1 MTSSDKHN
9 ETSNKGKVSAIV
21 RRGDEEVVENMVN
34 GTNHSNS
41 GELENQR
48 QRVEGDGQT
57 NTNAESSS
65 GLNGRPLP
73 SWLKYYLDGTYTLHR
88 PGETAAT
95 AVGEPGRRAPLAQ
108 MLDEELANGYLEAGY
123 RLDLVANFWIEEAQM
138 GEENLALAA
147 KALEKIRAVQAAR
160 TLADLV
166 SSDGGGGNVASA
178 RWARAL
184 ADKAVEALGVVVADL
199 TAATNAS
206 NVAVASD
213 TTARPGR
220 AATAAKATSTAKAV
234 ASSTPTKPKSATTAA
249 APAPAPAP
257 AAAPAHAPAAAA
269 VRAPA
274 PRGPA
279 VQSGRVTKPAPKKKG
294 GKLGA
299 CAGCKKAKAKCERVH
314 SCESCFKDGVD
325 CSLSTAQGA
334 DMPNKSN
341 KSKGK
346 TLLACEHCRTKK
358 AGCSR
363 VEFCKRCMAKK
374 IECAEAN

>member
-9 ETSNKGKVSAIV
+9 ETSNKGKASAIV
-21 RRGDEEVVENMVN
+21 RRGDEEIVENMVN

-41 GELENQR
+41 
-48 QRVEGDGQT
+48 
-57 NTNAESSS
+57 ESSS
-65 GLNGRPLP
+65 RLNGRPLM
-73 SWLKYYLDGTYTLHR
+73 SWEKYYLDGTYTLHR

-108 MLDEELANGYLEAGY
+108 MLDEELANGYLQAGY

-199 TAATNAS
+199 TAAATAS
-206 NVAVASD
+206 NVAVASA
-213 TTARPGR
+213 TTARPGS
-220 AATAAKATSTAKAV
+220 AATAAKATSTGKAV
-234 ASSTPTKPKSATTAA
+234 ASGTPTKAKSATTAA
-249 APAPAPAP
+249 APAPAPAGSPASAP
-257 AAAPAHAPAAAA
+257 AAAPAPAS
-269 VRAPA
+269 
-274 PRGPA
+274 RGPA

-294 GKLGA
+294 GKPGA
-299 CAGCKKAKAKCERVH
+299 CAGCKKAKAKCERVY
-314 SCESCFKDGVD
+314 SCERCFKDGVD

-334 DMPNKSN
+334 DMANKSN

-346 TLLACEHCRTKK
+346 TLPACERCRTKK

-363 VEFCKRCMAKK
+363 VESCKRCMAKK
-374 IECAEAN
+374 IQCAEAH